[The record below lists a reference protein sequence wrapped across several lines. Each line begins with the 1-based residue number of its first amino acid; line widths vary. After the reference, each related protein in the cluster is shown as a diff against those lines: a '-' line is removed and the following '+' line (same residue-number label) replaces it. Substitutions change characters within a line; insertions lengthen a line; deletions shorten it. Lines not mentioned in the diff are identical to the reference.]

1 MCNRMLIRLMKL
13 INILGSA
20 YLFWNAWHFYY
31 SPRFQI
37 GLAGYGEILV
47 LMLYCI
53 IQLLLNRTYNAY
65 DIGSSKTWALFY
77 SLCLADGVGLAIYI
91 LIMWIG
97 WADIPNPFP
106 LMAVFGVQIV
116 WNALW
121 SIAVN
126 KLYFMLHKAK
136 KTAIVYKEDSDLVK
150 FNEIDKYRTKFEV
163 VKYIKAPQDLETLKK
178 ELDGISAVFVIGID
192 ATLRNRLTEFLI
204 ESKITGYFVPHVGDV
219 ILAGARNVHLFSI
232 PTMRV
237 SRAEL
242 SPEYMLLKRAMDI
255 VVSLTALIVLSPIML
270 ITAIAIKLCD
280 GGPVFYL
287 QERLTQD
294 RKVFRIIKFRSM
306 YVDAEK
312 DGVARLASQSDSR
325 ITPVGRIIRAC
336 RIDELPQLLNI
347 LSGSMTIVGPR
358 PERPSIAE
366 AYEKEM
372 PSFALRLQV
381 KAGLTGYAQVYGRYN
396 TQPYDKLQM
405 DLLYINNMSI
415 IEDIHLMFATVKIL
429 FLRESTQGVNADQ
442 ITAIYDDTGHK

>member
-1 MCNRMLIRLMKL
+1 M
-13 INILGSA
+13 
-20 YLFWNAWHFYY
+20 
-31 SPRFQI
+31 
-37 GLAGYGEILV
+37 
-47 LMLYCI
+47 
-53 IQLLLNRTYNAY
+53 
-65 DIGSSKTWALFY
+65 
-77 SLCLADGVGLAIYI
+77 CLADGVGLAIYI

-150 FNEIDKYRTKFEV
+150 FNEIDRYRTKFEV
-163 VKYIKAPQDLETLKK
+163 VKYIKAPRNLDELKK

-242 SPEYMLLKRAMDI
+242 SPEYILLKRAMDI